1 MSDMSDILA
10 MGLSALAAVTGANL
24 EYRTTSAGA
33 WVALSGFVLEEQRVG
48 EPQYD
53 EDDHIVGQRRIASL
67 KGPRT
72 PALVKDYEVRDN
84 VTGRTWAV
92 ESESNSQQGVYT
104 LWRTEVGA
112 HGPNRGGHA

>member
-10 MGLSALAAVTGANL
+10 MGLQVLTDVTGGDL
-24 EYRTTSAGA
+24 EYRTTEAGNWA
-33 WVALSGFVLEEQRVG
+33 DLPGFTLEEQRVG

-53 EDDHIVGQRRIASL
+53 EDDHVVGQRRIATL

-84 VTGRTWAV
+84 VTGRIWAV
-92 ESESNSQQGVYT
+92 EAESNSQQGVYT
-104 LWRTEVGA
+104 LWRTEVGT
-112 HGPNRGGHA
+112 HGPDRGGEA